1 MRKALFVL
9 VGFFLVS
16 ACQKTA
22 ETLVNKSDEPA
33 IFGQSLQ
40 CNCNTAV
47 IVPSCCCTIT
57 LVASPAINVPFQ
69 LCGTTTSPSVALC
82 PGFTPPASCST
93 LPVGPVR
100 EGSTLNLPNNP
111 SYDFCAAQGYV
122 FRVTNTAVTSA
133 SFRISCVS
141 SGIPAAV
148 GLTLNGGDSGFV
160 TISNTC
166 QPSLCL

>member
-1 MRKALFVL
+1 MRKVFFVL
-9 VGFFLVS
+9 VGFILVA
-16 ACQKTA
+16 ACQKSA
-22 ETLVNKSDEPA
+22 ETSVSKPDELA
-33 IFGQSLQ
+33 VFGQSLQ
-40 CNCNTAV
+40 CNCDSAI

-57 LVASPAINVPFQ
+57 LIASSAINVPFQ
-69 LCGTTTSPSVALC
+69 LCGTTTSPSVAFC
-82 PGFTPPASCST
+82 PGFTPPASCSS

-111 SYDFCAAQGYV
+111 SYSFCAAQGYV
-122 FRVTNTAVTSA
+122 FRVTNTAVTTA

-141 SGIPAAV
+141 TGIPTAV

-160 TISNTC
+160 TVSNAC